1 MSTNKETPLGIN
13 ITSSTLQNL
22 GFHINPVAQ
31 SYMGT
36 SKINSSYVPGKIIND
51 TCLKQLTYAINHAYN
66 NSASAGTVEWH
77 TVSDSAWSSFMNSYA
92 IWSGNNTEITS
103 KVYYAT
109 VNFPSTGYYTF
120 YMQADNYMNVIL
132 DYDTPISIGVDSFTT
147 SVEVKMRIDS
157 GNHDIAMAITNN
169 TSGGPAGG
177 ALRILNSSGSEVWNS
192 ATGMPISVV
201 NGSRVSTDNYNALIS
216 IGKGVI
222 PSLGNSPPYTYT
234 NNDPAKKWWGQATAT
249 YYLLEDPLEAQ
260 GQSQTA
266 TWIPYDLSNTN
277 KSVTQWGYYRL
288 FALQA
293 WNEFNY
299 NGEPDG
305 SNMPE
310 YKDFTSSFL
319 SFDSFVNLT
328 NSSINAFNQGPEFL
342 KGIYSNMNDLISGD
356 ITGVSLATR
365 TFGQD
370 CITLG
375 RAIDL
380 TKLQTFG
387 LPSVL
392 LQTIKQNKILTDS
405 LSLALLTSGL
415 SINEINN
422 IANGLVN
429 PVSKAQEQKIYA
441 AFLIILGQDLAEI
454 LFALNCKTQ
463 GLETL
468 ADLLNIKKLFPNSYQ
483 TLTVPIYNVNP
494 GPTNSKTYYPIF
506 DSNGVSPRLET
517 PQVLEQVGEIIP
529 PGPPPI
535 IEITTTPV
543 TPPLTEINNAVEI
556 ITGGS
561 AGIGGSNVL
570 LQETLD
576 KLNLK

>member
-13 ITSSTLQNL
+13 VTSSTLQNL

-66 NSASAGTVEWH
+66 NSASAGSVEWH

-147 SVEVKMRIDS
+147 SVEVKIRIDS

-177 ALRILNSSGSEVWNS
+177 ALRILNSSGGEVWNS

-234 NNDPAKKWWGQATAT
+234 NNDPAKKWWGQATTT
-249 YYLLEDPLEAQ
+249 YYLLDDPLEAQ

-375 RAIDL
+375 RVIDL

-415 SINEINN
+415 STNEINN

-454 LFALNCKTQ
+454 LFALNCKTE

-535 IEITTTPV
+535 IEITTAPV
-543 TPPLTEINNAVEI
+543 TPPLAEINNAVEI